1 MKISILHATRR
12 PEAANRAALKW
23 LVYCSMLTP
32 VEYILSIDTNDTGN
46 YDYSETFEYPDFKI
60 IRNDN
65 RSAVDAFNRAAEAAT
80 GDLFVCISDDMDCEF
95 KWDVKLL
102 ETVKDKEN
110 FLLKTDDGLQP
121 TLVTLP
127 IMDRKYYESFG
138 YVYQPDYAHM
148 FVDQELTAV
157 AIMTGRYLKCN
168 LKFPHAHYTT
178 DRSKYDEINRRND
191 STWAQGQ
198 MLFEDR
204 LLNNFGIAEPVVPY
218 ESIQWK

>member
-1 MKISILHATRR
+1 MFN
-12 PEAANRAALKW
+12 P
-23 LVYCSMLTP
+23 P
-32 VEYILSIDTNDTGN
+32 EYILSIDANDTGN
-46 YDYSETFEYPDFKI
+46 YDYSETFDYPDFKI

-80 GDLFVCISDDMDCEF
+80 GDLFVCISDDMECFEA
-95 KWDVKLL
+95 WDTALM
-102 ETVKDKEN
+102 TATANKEN

-138 YVYQPDYAHM
+138 YVYNPAYAHM
-148 FVDQELTAV
+148 WVDTELTAV
-157 AIMTGRYLKCN
+157 ALMTGRYLKCN

-191 STWAQGQ
+191 ATWLQGET
-198 MLFEDR
+198 LFYQR
-204 LLNNFGIAEPVVPY
+204 LQNNFGITEPVVPY
-218 ESIQWK
+218 ESIQWR